1 MSQGTVPPLTAMSAA
16 APSAA
21 DAALIAAIQAGDER
35 VLAQLYRLH
44 WPMVSHFVLQNS
56 GSEDD
61 AQDVYQE
68 GVMVFYEKVRDGS
81 LELSCQIKTYLYA
94 VCRRLWLKRLTS
106 KSRFGVR
113 LLDDEEHGGSIA
125 TLPTGAADDL
135 REAEERETR
144 FTHMEQALAQIGEPC
159 RSLLEGFYLLD
170 KSMQD
175 LTAEFG
181 YTNAD
186 NAKNQKYKCL
196 VRLKKLFFAVYKEE
210 A

>member
-1 MSQGTVPPLTAMSAA
+1 MSRGNSTSSSLT
-16 APSAA
+16 PT
-21 DAALIAAIQAGDER
+21 DDALIAAIRSGDER
-35 VLAQLYRLH
+35 ALAHLYRLH

-68 GVMVFYEKVRDGS
+68 GVVVFYEKVRDGS

-113 LLDDEEHGGSIA
+113 LLDDEEHGPY
-125 TLPTGAADDL
+125 LNTGAEEDL
-135 REAEERETR
+135 LAAEEQDRR
-144 FTHMEQALAQIGEPC
+144 FSTMSEALVHLGEPC
-159 RSLLEGFYLLD
+159 RSLIEGFYLLD

-175 LTAEFG
+175 LTTEFG

-196 VRLKKLFFAVYKEE
+196 VRLKKLFFAHYKEE
-210 A
+210 SI

>member
-1 MSQGTVPPLTAMSAA
+1 MSQGTSSLLAAVPA

-21 DAALIAAIQAGDER
+21 DTALIAAIQAGDER
-35 VLAQLYRLH
+35 ALAQLYRLH

-113 LLDDEEHGGSIA
+113 LLDDEELGTA

-135 REAEERETR
+135 REAEEREGR
-144 FTHMEQALAQIGEPC
+144 FTTMEQALAQLGEPC

-210 A
+210 S

>member
-1 MSQGTVPPLTAMSAA
+1 MSRGLSTSSSLT
-16 APSAA
+16 PN
-21 DAALIAAIQAGDER
+21 DDALIAAIRGGDER
-35 VLAQLYRLH
+35 ALAHLYRLH

-113 LLDDEEHGGSIA
+113 LLDDEEHAPYLNTGAEDDLLAAEEQDRRFA
-125 TLPTGAADDL
+125 TLG
-135 REAEERETR
+135 EALDR
-144 FTHMEQALAQIGEPC
+144 LGEPC
-159 RSLLEGFYLLD
+159 RSLVEGFYLLD
-170 KSMQD
+170 KSMQE
-175 LTAEFG
+175 LTAAFG

-196 VRLKKLFFAVYKEE
+196 VRLKKLFFAHYKEE
-210 A
+210 PI

>member
-1 MSQGTVPPLTAMSAA
+1 MSRGNSSSSTPT
-16 APSAA
+16 
-21 DAALIAAIQAGDER
+21 DDALIAAIRSGDER
-35 VLAQLYRLH
+35 ALAHLYRLH

-106 KSRFGVR
+106 RSRFGVR
-113 LLDDEEHGGSIA
+113 LLDDEEHGPY
-125 TLPTGAADDL
+125 LNTGAEEDVLA
-135 REAEERETR
+135 AEEQDRR
-144 FTHMEQALAQIGEPC
+144 FATMSEALSHLGEPC

-196 VRLKKLFFAVYKEE
+196 VRLKKLFFSHYKEE
-210 A
+210 PI

>member
-1 MSQGTVPPLTAMSAA
+1 MSRGDSSFSSSTPLVSA
-16 APSAA
+16 P
-21 DAALIAAIQAGDER
+21 DEALIAAIRGGDER
-35 VLAQLYRLH
+35 ALAQLYRLH

-56 GSEDD
+56 GSDDD

-113 LLDDEEHGGSIA
+113 LQENDDLGPLHH
-125 TLPTGAADDL
+125 TGAEDDL
-135 REAEERETR
+135 LAAEEQDRR
-144 FTHMEQALAQIGEPC
+144 FTTMSEALDHLGEPC
-159 RSLLEGFYLLD
+159 RSLLEGFYLLE

-175 LTAEFG
+175 LTTEFG

-196 VRLKKLFFAVYKEE
+196 VRLKKLFFVHYKE
-210 A
+210 API

>member
-1 MSQGTVPPLTAMSAA
+1 MSRGLSTSSSLT
-16 APSAA
+16 PN
-21 DAALIAAIQAGDER
+21 DDALIAAIRSGDER
-35 VLAQLYRLH
+35 ALAHLYRLH

-113 LLDDEEHGGSIA
+113 LLDDEEHGPY
-125 TLPTGAADDL
+125 LNTGAEEDL
-135 REAEERETR
+135 LGAEEQDRR
-144 FTHMEQALAQIGEPC
+144 FATMSAALSHLGEPC

-196 VRLKKLFFAVYKEE
+196 VRLKKLFFAHYKEE
-210 A
+210 PI

>member
-1 MSQGTVPPLTAMSAA
+1 MSRGNPTSSSLT
-16 APSAA
+16 PT
-21 DAALIAAIQAGDER
+21 DDALIAAIRSGDER
-35 VLAQLYRLH
+35 ALAHLYRLH

-68 GVMVFYEKVRDGS
+68 GVMVFYDKVRDGS

-106 KSRFGVR
+106 RSRFGVR
-113 LLDDEEHGGSIA
+113 LLDDEEHGPY
-125 TLPTGAADDL
+125 LNTGAEDDL
-135 REAEERETR
+135 LAAEEQDRR
-144 FTHMEQALAQIGEPC
+144 FATMSEALAHLGEPC
-159 RSLLEGFYLLD
+159 RSLLEGFYLHD

-196 VRLKKLFFAVYKEE
+196 VRLKKIFFAHYKEE
-210 A
+210 PI

>member
-1 MSQGTVPPLTAMSAA
+1 MNMDSTTAL
-16 APSAA
+16 AA
-21 DAALIAAIQAGDER
+21 DAHLIRAIQSGDER
-35 VLAQLYRLH
+35 ALSQLYRLH

-61 AQDVYQE
+61 ARDVYQE
-68 GVMVFYEKVRDGS
+68 GVMVFYEKVREGS

-94 VCRRLWLKRLTS
+94 VCRRLWLKRLTT
-106 KSRFGVR
+106 KSRLHGVR
-113 LLDDEEHGGSIA
+113 LLDDDDYGPY
-125 TLPTGAADDL
+125 LNTGAEDDL
-135 REAEERETR
+135 HEAEERDRR
-144 FTHMEQALAQIGEPC
+144 FATMSEALTHLGEPC

-175 LTAEFG
+175 LTAEHG

-186 NAKNQKYKCL
+186 TAKTQKYKCL
-196 VRLKKLFFAVYKEE
+196 TRLKKLFFASYKE

>member
-1 MSQGTVPPLTAMSAA
+1 MPPVPPS
-16 APSAA
+16 
-21 DAALIAAIQAGDER
+21 DEALIAAIRGGDER
-35 VLAQLYRLH
+35 ALAQLYRLH
-44 WPMVSHFVLQNS
+44 WPVVSHFVLQNS
-56 GSEDD
+56 GSDDD

-113 LLDDEEHGGSIA
+113 LREDEDLGPLHH
-125 TLPTGAADDL
+125 TGAEDDL
-135 REAEERETR
+135 LAAEEQDRR
-144 FTHMEQALAQIGEPC
+144 FSTMSEALDHLGEPC
-159 RSLLEGFYLLD
+159 RALLEGFYLRE

-175 LTAEFG
+175 LTAEFD

-196 VRLKKLFFAVYKEE
+196 VRLKKLFFAHYKE
-210 A
+210 API

>member
-1 MSQGTVPPLTAMSAA
+1 M
-16 APSAA
+16 
-21 DAALIAAIQAGDER
+21 I
-35 VLAQLYRLH
+35 
-44 WPMVSHFVLQNS
+44 SHFVLQNS

-81 LELSCQIKTYLYA
+81 LELTCQIKTYLYA

-113 LLDDEEHGGSIA
+113 LLDEEEYGS
-125 TLPTGAADDL
+125 LPNTGAEEDL
-135 REAEERETR
+135 LGAEEQDRR
-144 FTHMEQALAQIGEPC
+144 FATMAEALQHLGEPC
-159 RSLLEGFYLLD
+159 RSLIEGFYLLD

-196 VRLKKLFFAVYKEE
+196 VRLKKIFFTHYKEE
-210 A
+210 PI

>member
-1 MSQGTVPPLTAMSAA
+1 MSRGNPTTSSSLT
-16 APSAA
+16 PT
-21 DAALIAAIQAGDER
+21 DDALIAAIRGGDER
-35 VLAQLYRLH
+35 ALAHLYRLH

-68 GVMVFYEKVRDGS
+68 GVMVFYEKVRNGS

-113 LLDDEEHGGSIA
+113 LLDDEEHGPY
-125 TLPTGAADDL
+125 LNTGAEEDVLA
-135 REAEERETR
+135 AEEQDRR
-144 FTHMEQALAQIGEPC
+144 FATMSDALNSLGEPC
-159 RSLLEGFYLLD
+159 KSLLEGFYLLD

-196 VRLKKLFFAVYKEE
+196 VRLKKLFFIHYKEE
-210 A
+210 PI

>member
-1 MSQGTVPPLTAMSAA
+1 MSRGNSSSSSSTPT
-16 APSAA
+16 
-21 DAALIAAIQAGDER
+21 DDALIAAIRSGDER
-35 VLAQLYRLH
+35 ALAHLYRLH

-113 LLDDEEHGGSIA
+113 LLDDEEHA
-125 TLPTGAADDL
+125 PYLNTGAEDDL
-135 REAEERETR
+135 LAAEELDRR
-144 FTHMEQALAQIGEPC
+144 FATMGEALAHLGEPC

-196 VRLKKLFFAVYKEE
+196 VRLKKLFFAQYKEE
-210 A
+210 PI

>member
-1 MSQGTVPPLTAMSAA
+1 MSRGTSSSSTPT
-16 APSAA
+16 
-21 DAALIAAIQAGDER
+21 DDALIAAIRGGDER
-35 VLAQLYRLH
+35 ALAHLYRLH

-113 LLDDEEHGGSIA
+113 LLDDEEHGPY
-125 TLPTGAADDL
+125 LNTGAEEDL
-135 REAEERETR
+135 LVAEEQDRR
-144 FTHMEQALAQIGEPC
+144 FATMSEALLHLGEPC

-175 LTAEFG
+175 LSAEFG

-186 NAKNQKYKCL
+186 TAKNQKYKCL
-196 VRLKKLFFAVYKEE
+196 VRLKKLFFAHYKEE
-210 A
+210 PI

>member
-1 MSQGTVPPLTAMSAA
+1 MSRGTPTTSSSLT
-16 APSAA
+16 PT
-21 DAALIAAIQAGDER
+21 DDALIAAIRGGDER
-35 VLAQLYRLH
+35 ALAHLYRLH

-56 GSEDD
+56 GCEDD

-113 LLDDEEHGGSIA
+113 LLDDEEHGPY
-125 TLPTGAADDL
+125 LNTGAEDDVL
-135 REAEERETR
+135 AAEEQDRR
-144 FTHMEQALAQIGEPC
+144 FATMGEALNSLGEPC
-159 RSLLEGFYLLD
+159 NSLLEGFYLLD

-196 VRLKKLFFAVYKEE
+196 VRLKKLFFAHYKEE
-210 A
+210 PI

>member
-1 MSQGTVPPLTAMSAA
+1 MRN
-16 APSAA
+16 
-21 DAALIAAIQAGDER
+21 GDER
-35 VLAQLYRLH
+35 ALAHLYRLH

-113 LLDDEEHGGSIA
+113 LLDDEEHGPY
-125 TLPTGAADDL
+125 LNTGAEDDVL
-135 REAEERETR
+135 AAEEQDRR
-144 FTHMEQALAQIGEPC
+144 FATMGEALNSLGEPC
-159 RSLLEGFYLLD
+159 KSLLEGFYLLD

-196 VRLKKLFFAVYKEE
+196 VRLKKLFFTHYKEE
-210 A
+210 PI

>member
-1 MSQGTVPPLTAMSAA
+1 MSRGNPTSSSLIP
-16 APSAA
+16 A
-21 DAALIAAIQAGDER
+21 DDALIAAIHGGDER
-35 VLAQLYRLH
+35 ALAQLYRLH

-113 LLDDEEHGGSIA
+113 LLDEQEHGS
-125 TLPTGAADDL
+125 LLNTGAEEDL
-135 REAEERETR
+135 LIAEEQDRQ
-144 FTHMEQALAQIGEPC
+144 FTTMDEALTHLGEPC
-159 RSLLEGFYLLD
+159 RSLIEGFYLLD

-186 NAKNQKYKCL
+186 SAKNQKYKCL
-196 VRLKKLFFAVYKEE
+196 VRLKKLFFTHYKEE
-210 A
+210 PI

>member
-1 MSQGTVPPLTAMSAA
+1 MSRGSPPNSSPLT
-16 APSAA
+16 PT
-21 DAALIAAIQAGDER
+21 DDALIAAIRGGDER
-35 VLAQLYRLH
+35 ALAHLYRLH

-68 GVMVFYEKVRDGS
+68 GVVVFYEKVRDGS

-113 LLDDEEHGGSIA
+113 LLDGEEHGPYLNIG
-125 TLPTGAADDL
+125 
-135 REAEERETR
+135 AEEDVLAAEEQDRR
-144 FTHMEQALAQIGEPC
+144 FATMGEALANLGEPC
-159 RSLLEGFYLLD
+159 KSLLEGFYLLD

-196 VRLKKLFFAVYKEE
+196 VRLKKLFFTQYKEE
-210 A
+210 PI

>member
-1 MSQGTVPPLTAMSAA
+1 MSRGNLSSSSSTPT
-16 APSAA
+16 
-21 DAALIAAIQAGDER
+21 DDALIAAIRGGDER
-35 VLAQLYRLH
+35 ALAHLYRLH

-56 GSEDD
+56 GAEDD

-106 KSRFGVR
+106 RSRFGVR
-113 LLDDEEHGGSIA
+113 LLDDEEHGPYL
-125 TLPTGAADDL
+125 TTGAEEDL
-135 REAEERETR
+135 LAAEEQDRR
-144 FTHMEQALAQIGEPC
+144 FATMSEALTHLGEPC

-196 VRLKKLFFAVYKEE
+196 VRLKKLFFTHYKEE
-210 A
+210 PI

>member
-1 MSQGTVPPLTAMSAA
+1 MSRSNSSSVTPT
-16 APSAA
+16 
-21 DAALIAAIQAGDER
+21 DDALIAAIRSGDER
-35 VLAQLYRLH
+35 ALAHLYRLH

-68 GVMVFYEKVRDGS
+68 GVMVFYEKVRDNS

-113 LLDDEEHGGSIA
+113 LLDDEEHGA
-125 TLPTGAADDL
+125 YLNTGAEEDL
-135 REAEERETR
+135 LAAEEQDRR
-144 FTHMEQALAQIGEPC
+144 FATMGEALNHLGEPC

-196 VRLKKLFFAVYKEE
+196 VRLKKLFFTHYKEE
-210 A
+210 PI

>member
-1 MSQGTVPPLTAMSAA
+1 MSRGLSTSSSLT
-16 APSAA
+16 PN
-21 DAALIAAIQAGDER
+21 DDALIAAIRSGDER
-35 VLAQLYRLH
+35 ALAHLYRLH

-68 GVMVFYEKVRDGS
+68 GVLVFYEKVRDGS

-113 LLDDEEHGGSIA
+113 LLDDEEHAPYLNTGAEDDLLAAEEQDRRFA
-125 TLPTGAADDL
+125 TLG
-135 REAEERETR
+135 EALDR
-144 FTHMEQALAQIGEPC
+144 LGEPC
-159 RSLLEGFYLLD
+159 RSLVEGFYLLD
-170 KSMQD
+170 KSMQE
-175 LTAEFG
+175 LTAAFG

-196 VRLKKLFFAVYKEE
+196 VRLKKLFFAHYKEE
-210 A
+210 PI

>member
-1 MSQGTVPPLTAMSAA
+1 MSRGNSSVLSPT
-16 APSAA
+16 
-21 DAALIAAIQAGDER
+21 DDALIAAIQAGDER
-35 VLAQLYRLH
+35 ALAHLYRLH

-113 LLDDEEHGGSIA
+113 LLDDEEHGA
-125 TLPTGAADDL
+125 YLNTGAEEDVLA
-135 REAEERETR
+135 AEEQDRR
-144 FTHMEQALAQIGEPC
+144 FATMGEALNHLGEPC

-175 LTAEFG
+175 LTTEFG

-196 VRLKKLFFAVYKEE
+196 VRLKKLFFTHYKEE
-210 A
+210 PI

>member
-1 MSQGTVPPLTAMSAA
+1 MPPT
-16 APSAA
+16 
-21 DAALIAAIQAGDER
+21 DDALIAAIRGGDER
-35 VLAQLYRLH
+35 ALAQLYRLH

-81 LELSCQIKTYLYA
+81 LELTCQIKTYLYA

-113 LLDDEEHGGSIA
+113 LLDEEEHGS
-125 TLPTGAADDL
+125 LLNTGAEEDL
-135 REAEERETR
+135 LAAEEQDRR
-144 FTHMEQALAQIGEPC
+144 FATMADALQHLGEPC
-159 RSLLEGFYLLD
+159 RSLIEGFYLLD

-175 LTAEFG
+175 LTTEFG

-196 VRLKKLFFAVYKEE
+196 VRLKKLFFTHYKEE
-210 A
+210 PI